1 MLLGWAMGDFAI
13 ANLQVKM
20 QLLGKVPVPW
30 WAQDAL
36 QQFLQPTQG
45 EVRQAWPGSR
55 QERQRQRSL

>member
-1 MLLGWAMGDFAI
+1 MLLAWAMGDFAI

-45 EVRQAWPGSR
+45 EVRQAWPGRR
-55 QERQRQRSL
+55 QE